1 MGASHARAYAAL
13 DEFELVGV
21 VSRGPESREALSA
34 ELGGVRL
41 RFAPIGRPAC
51 SRCAAQGSWTPA
63 ACMGPALLDR
73 LVATGTSHKF
83 D

>member
-1 MGASHARAYAAL
+1 M
-13 DEFELVGV
+13 LVECGLTLLLN
-21 VSRGPESREALSA
+21 RDRA

-73 LVATGTSHKF
+73 LVATGTSHKV